1 MDFEK
6 IRSDFPILS
15 QKIRGRDLVYLDN
28 GATTQKPQVV
38 IDTIADYYAEYNSN
52 IHRGVHHLSQVATQA
67 YEDARTTIQNFIGA
81 SHNHEIIFTSGTT
94 AGINLVASTWGRKNI
109 SEGDEVLISA
119 MEHHS
124 NIVPW
129 QMLCEEKNATLKV
142 IPMNEQGELIMSE
155 YEKLLTSK
163 TKLIAVNHISNS
175 LGTINPVEE
184 IISKAHANG
193 SVVLIDGAQA
203 VSHMPLNMVDLDAD
217 FYVFSAHK
225 LFGPTGAGILYGKE
239 ELMNNMPPYQGG
251 GDMIKTVTFEKT
263 TYNDLPHKLEAGTP
277 NIVGGIAMAKGIEYI
292 QSIGFEAIAQR
303 ENELKDEAT
312 NMLLSIPGVKI
323 YGEATEKTSVISFL
337 VKDLHPYDVGTIL
350 DQLGIAIRTGHHC
363 TQPVMDF
370 FEIPGTIRA
379 SFSFYNDQSDIDA
392 LQKGLLK
399 AISMLS

>member
-28 GATTQKPQVV
+28 GATTQKPQIV
-38 IDTIADYYAEYNSN
+38 IDTISNYYAEYNSN

-81 SHNHEIIFTSGTT
+81 AHNHEIIFTSGTT

-109 SEGDEVLISA
+109 TEGDEVLISA

-129 QMLCEEKNATLKV
+129 QMLCEEKNAQLKV
-142 IPMNEQGELIMSE
+142 IPMNDEGELILSE
-155 YEKLLTSK
+155 FDKLLTSK
-163 TKLIAVNHISNS
+163 TKIVAVNHISNS
-175 LGTINPVEE
+175 LGTINPIEE
-184 IISKAHANG
+184 IISKAHSNG
-193 SVVLIDGAQA
+193 TVVLIDGAQA
-203 VSHMPLNMVDLDAD
+203 VSHMPLNMVELDAD

-239 ELMNNMPPYQGG
+239 DLMNNMPPYQGG

-263 TYNDLPHKLEAGTP
+263 TYNDLPHKMEAGTP
-277 NIVGGIAMAKGIEYI
+277 NIVGGIATAAGIEYI
-292 QSIGFEAIAQR
+292 QSIGFEAIVQK
-303 ENELKDEAT
+303 ENELKEAAT
-312 NMLLSIPGVKI
+312 KMLLSIPGLKI
-323 YGEATEKTSVISFL
+323 YGEASNKISVISFMI
-337 VKDLHPYDVGTIL
+337 KGLHPYDVGTIL

-370 FEIPGTIRA
+370 FDIPGTIRA

-392 LQKGLLK
+392 LEKGLLK
-399 AISMLS
+399 AISMLN